1 MSDSRRRKL
10 RVRRT
15 TLRSLTEPELR
26 TARGADDVHQVTR
39 AFTDC
44 EYCGNTNAPGACQ
57 ESYQEGCPGTYANG
71 GGCTWMA
78 PACISSDEADPRC
91 DRRGNGP

>member
-1 MSDSRRRKL
+1 MADSQRRKL

-26 TARGADDVHQVTR
+26 TAQGGDDVEPVTR

-44 EYCGNTNAPGACQ
+44 EYCGNTNSPNACK
-57 ESYQEGCPGTYANG
+57 ESYQEGCPGTYAG
-71 GGCTWMA
+71 GGCTFYN
-78 PACISSDEADPRC
+78 PCISSSENDPRC
-91 DRRGNGP
+91 RRRG